1 MNPLLTRDW
10 QSPESLVW
18 RLFDEVDELLEK
30 AREQLKKRDEA
41 GVEDFV
47 DQAHR
52 RLTRILEEHG
62 QQVHDSVVSK
72 IGQTYG
78 IPAAD
83 IPRTSPEWL
92 SFL

>member
-1 MNPLLTRDW
+1 MTLLTREW
-10 QSPESLVW
+10 QNPESLAW
-18 RLFDEVDELLEK
+18 QLFDEVDELIEK
-30 AREQLKKRDEA
+30 ARGRLEKQDQA

-52 RLTRILEEHG
+52 RLARILEEHG
-62 QQVHDSVVSK
+62 QQVHDNVVSK
-72 IGQTYG
+72 IGQVYG
-78 IPAAD
+78 IPPES